1 MKRLLPIL
9 CAATALGS
17 LVLIHAQDQ
26 QQDAPVRKGGKKGG
40 GKKTGGAKKVEL
52 PHPFYWA
59 APDEFRGD
67 WQGSGYVAQVIPVM
81 DRIYSHADLIPQQA
95 DANRYEAHIFRS
107 FDEPDGKPL
116 AIMTGELTGGDIAF
130 AGDGWTGSISGGH
143 FKIQNGG
150 ESFDLQQVVRTS
162 PTMGAKP
169 PAGAVV
175 LFDGTNM
182 SAWSKMKEKDWLTQD
197 GPSQWH
203 LVPGSAME
211 VVPRSGSLISRQQF
225 GDAKMHVEFR
235 TLGGPTNS
243 GVYIQDRY
251 EANINEMYGRL
262 DGNPCAQFDN
272 SMPEDQHPGIRA
284 SRPPLEWQT
293 MDIDFHAPR
302 FDAAG
307 NKTAEATVTLLFNGV
322 TMYKDHK
329 LGPVTLNAARL
340 GEATAGPIQLQEHGM
355 PVQFRNIWA
364 VAAPVTAAAADPAK
378 KRGKQTGDDTSNP
391 VYQDPGIAIV
401 PNTSGKPAPSAG
413 FVHPG
418 VLVNRAQLD
427 EIKKRVAAGK
437 EPQKSAFEALK
448 VDPHA
453 ALTYTA
459 HPRETVECGP
469 RSSPDIGCKD
479 EQNDSDAAYAQAL
492 MWYIS
497 ANPAFAQNAV
507 KIMNAWS
514 GTLKGGHTNANAEV
528 QASWAGAVWPR
539 AAEIIRYSYKEWS
552 GADIARFQNMLTTQ
566 YLPNLIHGTCENG
579 NKEAT
584 MSEAIVGIGVFTDNH
599 QVFDFG
605 LKMWRGRA
613 PSLVY
618 LKSDGPKPLEP
629 VGCGPAIWGNKG
641 FTPEFV
647 EGLEQET
654 ARDSQHAAMAFS
666 GMVDVAETAR
676 QQGIDLY
683 AEQGKRMVAA
693 MEYLARFLPPNSAK
707 AQESL
712 EFNLHPTW
720 EIAYNE
726 FHNRLGMT
734 LPGMSGVIA
743 KNRPTGVNHHMA
755 WETLTHGDIGSV
767 GLPPVKH

>member
-1 MKRLLPIL
+1 MTIRTFLPIL
-9 CAATALGS
+9 CFAALGVA
-17 LVLIHAQDQ
+17 LTQAQDQ
-26 QQDAPVRKGGKKGG
+26 QQEAPVKKGGKKGG
-40 GKKTGGAKKVEL
+40 GKKTGAKKVEM

-81 DRIYSHADLIPQQA
+81 DKIYSRSDLIPQQI
-95 DANRYEAHIFRS
+95 DVNHYEAHIYHQ
-107 FDEPDGKPL
+107 FDQPNDKPV
-116 AIMTGELTGGDIAF
+116 AIMTGENAGDAISL
-130 AGDGWTGSISGGH
+130 AGDGWTGTISGGR
-143 FKIQNGG
+143 FKAENGAD
-150 ESFDLQQVVRTS
+150 SFDLHHIVRTS

-169 PAGAVV
+169 PVRAVL
-175 LFDGTNM
+175 LFDGSNM
-182 SAWSKMKEKDWLTQD
+182 YAWSKMKEKEWLTED
-197 GPSQWH
+197 GPPQWR
-203 LVPGSAME
+203 LVPGGTME
-211 VVPRSGSLISRQQF
+211 VVPRSGSLISKLQF
-225 GDAKMHVEFR
+225 GDAKIHVEFR

-293 MDIDFHAPR
+293 MDIDFHAPK
-302 FDAAG
+302 FDADR
-307 NKTAEATVTLLFNGV
+307 NKTADATVSLIFNGV
-322 TMYKDHK
+322 TMYQDHK

-340 GEATAGPIQLQEHGM
+340 GEASAGPIQLQEHGM

-364 VAAPVTAAAADPAK
+364 LAAPVKAVAAVNPPQ
-378 KRGKQTGDDTSNP
+378 KRGKQAGDDTSNP
-391 VYQDPGIAIV
+391 AYNDPGIALV
-401 PNTSGKPAPSAG
+401 PNTSSKPEPPAG

-427 EIKKRVAAGK
+427 EIKRRVAAGK
-437 EPQKSAFEALK
+437 EPQKSACDVLK
-448 VDPHA
+448 GDSHA
-453 ALTYTA
+453 SLSYTA

-469 RSSPDIGCKD
+469 RSNPDIGCKD

-492 MWYIS
+492 MWSITG
-497 ANPAFAQNAV
+497 NPAYAENAI
-507 KIMNAWS
+507 KIMNSWS
-514 GTLKGGHTNANAEV
+514 STLRGGHTNANAEV

-539 AAEIIRYSYKEWS
+539 AAEIIRYTYPNWS
-552 GADIARFQNMLTTQ
+552 AADIARFQNMLTMQ

-584 MSEAIVGIGVFTDNH
+584 MSEAIVGIGVFTDNR
-599 QVFDFG
+599 QVFNFG
-605 LKMWRGRA
+605 IKMWRGRA
-613 PSLVY
+613 PALVY
-618 LKSDGPKPLEP
+618 LKSDGSKPVEP
-629 VGCGPAIWGNKG
+629 IGCGPAIWGNKG

-683 AEQGKRMVAA
+683 AEQGERMVAA
-693 MEYLARFLPPNSAK
+693 MKYLAQFLPPNNAK
-707 AQESL
+707 VPENLA
-712 EFNLHPTW
+712 FNLHPTW

-726 FHNRLGMT
+726 FHNRLGMA
-734 LPGMSGVIA
+734 LPKVAGVIA

-755 WETLTHGDIGSV
+755 WETLTHGDIGGV
-767 GLPPVKH
+767 GLPPVKN